1 MGQIIINEFR
11 RDGNFQGDEYVELL
25 LTEDLTAAQLQ
36 TFFVGDST
44 NPTTAKYSAYQF
56 INMASIAPVFKAG

>member
-1 MGQIIINEFR
+1 MAQVIINEFR

-36 TFFVGDST
+36 IFFLATQRIQQQLRVSRVGE
-44 NPTTAKYSAYQF
+44 KEL
-56 INMASIAPVFKAG
+56 ILL